1 MHVRVRALTV
11 LVAALA
17 CAGVMG
23 TYWLL
28 VGVFVW
34 LTW

>member
-1 MHVRVRALTV
+1 MAKLILYRT
-11 LVAALA
+11 ALA
-17 CAGVMG
+17 CAGCIG